1 MPFSEF
7 PLDPKLLTTIAAAGF
22 SEPRPVQA
30 AAIPPI
36 LAGSDLLVAAKTGSG
51 KTAAFVLPML
61 QRLIKAPRSQ
71 LLILVPTRELAAQV
85 SEVCLKLRGS
95 KLPALRFARL
105 VGGESANT
113 QAVQLKAGP
122 KIVVATPG
130 RLLDHVRE
138 GQLDLKKF
146 DHLVLDEADRMLE
159 LGFRDQL
166 EAIRG
171 GFAAKP
177 QTVFLSATLP
187 KQIEAMAKVWLKSPL
202 RLDLDEPESAAP
214 EIAQEF
220 IVCGRKERG
229 DLVTKALLAEA
240 GQALV
245 FVRTRNN
252 CEIVA
257 ERLNKGGLAVRAIHG
272 EMFQKDR
279 NKALAEFRSG
289 KCRILVATAL
299 AARGLD
305 IPGVALV
312 CNYDLP
318 EQPQDYIHQ
327 IGRTGRSG
335 RSGRAMSFYD
345 PEDAEEGPRHAAI
358 AAMLEKGRRP
368 D

>member
-1 MPFSEF
+1 MLFSEF

-22 SEPRPVQA
+22 AEPRPVQA
-30 AAIPPI
+30 ATMLPI
-36 LAGSDLLVAAKTGSG
+36 LAGRDLLVAAKTGSG

-61 QRLIKAPRSQ
+61 QRLIQSQRSQ

-85 SEVCLKLRGS
+85 SEVCLKLRGG
-95 KLPALRFARL
+95 KLPSIRFARL

-113 QAVQLKAGP
+113 QSVQLKAGP
-122 KIVVATPG
+122 RLVVATPG

-166 EAIRG
+166 DAIRG
-171 GFAAKP
+171 GFSAKP
-177 QTVFLSATLP
+177 QTIFLSATLP
-187 KQIEAMAKVWLKSPL
+187 KQIELMAKVWLKQPL

-229 DLVTKALLAEA
+229 EVLAKALTTET

-257 ERLNKGGLAVRAIHG
+257 ERLLKGGVPVRAIHG

-335 RSGRAMSFYD
+335 LSGRAMSFYD
-345 PEDAEEGPRHAAI
+345 PADIEEAPRYAAI
-358 AAMLEKGRRP
+358 AAMVEKGRGG
-368 D
+368 